1 MTSKSVCK
9 MIGSTRTTTSGWHGW
24 LEMMMGARI
33 RLGVVGR
40 ILDRAGFTRMRK
52 PAKNQFPLQSQ
63 LVVASAYWY
72 QTRYLSFFKESSTP
86 GHRLLQRAFASNIST
101 RTNELVRKV
110 TQVLLVNESG
120 ERVGVMSGEQ
130 AYQYAVSVQQ
140 DLMEVAAKA
149 NPPVWKLVDLK
160 QVMRANRLRE
170 KMERKQAAE
179 QRRKME
185 VKEIRISPAIDHHDF
200 QVKVDKAKGFLS
212 SGRRVRF
219 TIRFRK
225 GQGKYAVRL
234 ESLVV
239 SRRRCLECRVI
250 YDRIGADQRTF
261 KGHSVYSTS
270 EKKTKTSS

>member
-1 MTSKSVCK
+1 
-9 MIGSTRTTTSGWHGW
+9 
-24 LEMMMGARI
+24 
-33 RLGVVGR
+33 
-40 ILDRAGFTRMRK
+40 
-52 PAKNQFPLQSQ
+52 
-63 LVVASAYWY
+63 
-72 QTRYLSFFKESSTP
+72 
-86 GHRLLQRAFASNIST
+86 
-101 RTNELVRKV
+101 
-110 TQVLLVNESG
+110 
-120 ERVGVMSGEQ
+120 
-130 AYQYAVSVQQ
+130 
-140 DLMEVAAKA
+140 MEVAAKA